1 MNETDYT
8 IPNLDE
14 IKKKYSSLKYLIDN
28 SMDDSK
34 MYTNNSLGWIRKNG
48 LMKNMEGNEYILI
61 KDNINLNMALMILLY
76 QYSTQD
82 EIIIFSPRQSGRRIV
97 LENIAAFNILSY
109 EEPVH
114 ICSGKEDF
122 DKYIVENIKNI
133 INIISPN
140 HGLNLDNWIT
150 YGMENINDVL
160 NKVYD
165 NENDIYD
172 YENLLILMPDFAFEN
187 PDAKISKYEFIE
199 KVRSNFC
206 KYQILGCSTYGDIKT
221 NERAKFV
228 YEEMKNYN
236 IISSKELLD
245 KSMNQFVNNLRKFE
259 RKEKPNTNT
268 FDERIY
274 VDISYKDIY
283 FPLRNA
289 NKYYK
294 YMKALLQNNKVMIN
308 TELCINWNE

>member
-1 MNETDYT
+1 MNETDYNT
-8 IPNLDE
+8 PNLNE
-14 IKKKYSSLKYLIDN
+14 IKKKYPSLKYLIDN
-28 SMDDSK
+28 SMDDRK

-48 LMKNMEGNEYILI
+48 LMKNMEGNEYIPI

-122 DKYIVENIKNI
+122 DKYVVENIKNI
-133 INIISPN
+133 INIISPD
-140 HGLNLDNWIT
+140 HRLNLDNWIT

-160 NKVYD
+160 NKVHD

-228 YEEMKNYN
+228 YEEIKNYN
-236 IISSKELLD
+236 IISSKKLLD

-259 RKEKPNTNT
+259 RKEKPNTNI

-283 FPLRNA
+283 FPLINA

-294 YMKALLQNNKVMIN
+294 YMKTLLQNNKVMIN